1 MKLCLVELLKFDL
14 MYFFVVLYHV
24 SDCQCLFLLHFRF
37 AEINRNFMFGLR

>member
-24 SDCQCLFLLHFRF
+24 SDCQCLFCFISVLPK
-37 AEINRNFMFGLR
+37 